1 MLQSWQPKIMGA
13 EFPAPGVLDLAEGF
27 PVAYSETEF
36 FALEHK
42 LKGGLIAAKIDG
54 L

>member
-1 MLQSWQPKIMGA
+1 MGA
-13 EFPAPGVLDLAEGF
+13 QLPAPGALDLADGF

-42 LKGGLIAAKIDG
+42 LKGGLSAAKIIES
-54 L
+54 